1 MIEVALFPIPDV
13 VAFPGT
19 TMPLHVFEPRYRQM
33 VQDCES
39 SGRMIAVTD
48 VLRAIHQ
55 PKTPPKQQQT
65 LEQTL
70 SSNQTTY
77 KPRDVFSA
85 GRCELIETLADGRVL
100 INIHMS
106 QRLRMLD
113 EVQSLPYRIVAC
125 ETIDD
130 ELSSST
136 DAQDGQLQASIHA
149 RLLELIGS
157 QDAARAAELDLE
169 SWIAMSPADYS
180 FKLFQV
186 LRFDSSLMQQVLESQ
201 SASERLQIIWQLL
214 SHAE

>member
-19 TMPLHVFEPRYRQM
+19 TLPLHVFEPRYRQM
-33 VQDCES
+33 VQDCQS

-48 VLRAIHQ
+48 VLKAIH
-55 PKTPPKQQQT
+55 KPKQPST
-65 LEQTL
+65 LEQSL

-85 GRCELIETLADGRVL
+85 GRCEVLETLADGRIL

-106 QRLRMLD
+106 QRLRMLA

-125 ETIDD
+125 EEVNDAPSTSTKAED
-130 ELSSST
+130 E
-136 DAQDGQLQASIHA
+136 QLQVSIHA

-157 QDAARAAELDLE
+157 EDKARAAQLDSE
-169 SWIAMSPADYS
+169 EWIGISPAEYS
-180 FKLFQV
+180 FKLFQI
-186 LRFDSSLMQQVLESQ
+186 LRFDSGIMQQVLESQ
-201 SASERLQIIWQLL
+201 SAGERLEIIWQLL
-214 SHAE
+214 SNAE